1 MSTSIISPAVVV
13 ARPYPGGFMPSSA
26 GSWHRVSPVVSSA
39 ANAVDAFP
47 ARQSVPAVLTAQMTK
62 PATRAMDSARLAY
75 DAKQAK
81 GAQPPRGTPR

>member
-1 MSTSIISPAVVV
+1 MSTSIIAPAVVV
-13 ARPYPGGFMPSSA
+13 ARPYPGGFMPSTA

-39 ANAVDAFP
+39 ANAVDAVP
-47 ARQSVPAVLTAQMTK
+47 ARQSGPAALTAK
-62 PATRAMDSARLAY
+62 PATRAMNSARLAY